1 MFIIAVDTVNPET
14 LLVEIPEDKAA
25 SILASF
31 NNDYLRLLQSI
42 DIIDKKLIMMRPKVI
57 SSQLIVSRSRRSC
70 QKSPSAVNP
79 SVS

>member
-31 NNDYLRLLQSI
+31 NNDYPRLLQSI
-42 DIIDKKLIMMRPKVI
+42 DIIDKKLIMMRPKVRI
-57 SSQLIVSRSRRSC
+57 PLIV
-70 QKSPSAVNP
+70 V
-79 SVS
+79 